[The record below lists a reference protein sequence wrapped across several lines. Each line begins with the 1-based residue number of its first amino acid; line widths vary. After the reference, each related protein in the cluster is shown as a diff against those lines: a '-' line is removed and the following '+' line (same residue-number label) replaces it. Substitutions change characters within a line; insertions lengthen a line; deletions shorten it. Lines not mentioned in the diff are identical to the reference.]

1 MNDDVLMQVN
11 DITGGYGGGLVLNG
25 ATLRLHSAE
34 VLGVIGRNGVGKTT
48 LMRSLIG
55 AVAVNQGQIL
65 LGETDITHAT
75 PQRRARLGIGYV
87 PQGREVFSGLTVAE
101 NLQVGMQF
109 VREHREF
116 ANDLLERVLDYFPI
130 LRQRLKQKAG
140 TMSGGE
146 QQQLAIAR
154 ALVGSPKVLL
164 LDEPSE
170 GVQPSIV
177 TIIADTLVRIAREL
191 RVAVIL
197 VEQDIAMIQRAAQRC
212 CVMDKGRV
220 VDTLNQQQLSDDLL
234 MRRHLAL

>member
-1 MNDDVLMQVN
+1 MNDVLLQIN
-11 DITGGYGGGLVLNG
+11 NITSGYGGGLVLNG
-25 ATLRLHSAE
+25 ASLQLNSAE
-34 VLGVIGRNGVGKTT
+34 VLGLIGRNGVGKTT

-55 AVAVNQGQIL
+55 TIPVHQGHIL
-65 LGETDITHAT
+65 LGETEITHAT

-87 PQGREVFSGLTVAE
+87 PQGREIFSGLTVAE

-109 VREHREF
+109 VREHREL
-116 ANDLLERVLDYFPI
+116 AQGLLEQVLNYFPI

-170 GVQPSIV
+170 GIQPSIV
-177 TIIADTLVRIAREL
+177 TAIADTLVRIAREL

-212 CVMDKGRV
+212 CVMDKGQV
-220 VDTLNQQQLSDDLL
+220 IDTLDSQQLNDDDAI
-234 MRRHLAL
+234 RRHLTL

>member
-1 MNDDVLMQVN
+1 MNDVLLQIN
-11 DITGGYGGGLVLNG
+11 NITSGYGGGLVLNG
-25 ATLRLHSAE
+25 ASLQLNSAE
-34 VLGVIGRNGVGKTT
+34 VLGLIGRNGVGKTT

-55 AVAVNQGQIL
+55 TIPVHQGHIL
-65 LGETDITHAT
+65 LGETEITHAT

-87 PQGREVFSGLTVAE
+87 PQGREIFSGLTVAE

-109 VREHREF
+109 VREHREL
-116 ANDLLERVLDYFPI
+116 AQGLLEQVLNYFPI

-170 GVQPSIV
+170 GIQPSIV
-177 TIIADTLVRIAREL
+177 TAIADTLVRIAREL

-212 CVMDKGRV
+212 CVMDKGQV
-220 VDTLNQQQLSDDLL
+220 IDTLDSRQLSDDNAI
-234 MRRHLAL
+234 RRHLTL

>member
-1 MNDDVLMQVN
+1 MNDVLLQVN
-11 DITGGYGGGLVLNG
+11 GVTGGYGGGQVLNG
-25 ATLRLHSAE
+25 ATLQLHAAE

-48 LMRSLIG
+48 LMRTLIG
-55 AVAVNQGQIL
+55 SVPVRQGSIM
-65 LGETDITHAT
+65 LGETDITQAT
-75 PQRRARLGIGYV
+75 SQRRARLGIGYV
-87 PQGREVFSGLTVAE
+87 PQGREIFSGLTVAE

-116 ANDLLERVLDYFPI
+116 AQDLLERVLEYFPI

-177 TIIADTLVRIAREL
+177 HIIADTLVRIAREL

-212 CVMDKGRV
+212 CVMDKGQV
-220 VDTLNQQQLSDDLL
+220 IEILTQPLLSDDLL

>member
-1 MNDDVLMQVN
+1 MNDVLLQVN
-11 DITGGYGGGLVLNG
+11 GITGGYGSGQVLNG
-25 ATLRLHSAE
+25 ATLQLHAAE
-34 VLGVIGRNGVGKTT
+34 VLGLIGRNGVGKTT
-48 LMRSLIG
+48 LMRTLIG
-55 AVAVNQGQIL
+55 VVPVRQGRIM
-65 LGETDITHAT
+65 LGETDITQAT
-75 PQRRARLGIGYV
+75 AQRRARLGIGYV

-116 ANDLLERVLDYFPI
+116 AQDLLERVLEYFPI

-154 ALVGSPKVLL
+154 ALVGSPKILL

-177 TIIADTLVRIAREL
+177 HIIADTLVRIAREL

-212 CVMDKGRV
+212 CVMDKGQV
-220 VDTLNQQQLSDDLL
+220 IETLTQSQLSDDLL

>member
-11 DITGGYGGGLVLNG
+11 GVTGGYGGGQVLNG
-25 ATLRLHSAE
+25 ATFQLRTAE
-34 VLGVIGRNGVGKTT
+34 VLGLIGRNGVGKTT

-55 AVAVNQGQIL
+55 IVPVTQGHIL
-65 LGETDITHAT
+65 LGETEITHAT

-87 PQGREVFSGLTVAE
+87 PQGREVFSGLSVAE

-109 VREHREF
+109 VREHREL
-116 ANDLLERVLDYFPI
+116 AGELLERVLDYFPI

-154 ALVGSPKVLL
+154 ALVGSPQVLL

-177 TIIADTLVRIAREL
+177 NVIADTLARIAREL

-220 VDTLNQQQLSDDLL
+220 VDTLDQRQLSDDLL

>member
-25 ATLRLHSAE
+25 ATLRLYSAE

>member
-1 MNDDVLMQVN
+1 MNEVLLQVN
-11 DITGGYGGGLVLNG
+11 EVTGGYGGGQVLNG
-25 ATLRLHSAE
+25 ATLQLKAAE
-34 VLGVIGRNGVGKTT
+34 VLGLIGRNGVGKTT
-48 LMRSLIG
+48 LMRTLIG
-55 AVAVNQGQIL
+55 AVPVKQGRIM
-65 LGETDITHAT
+65 LGEIDITQAT

-116 ANDLLERVLDYFPI
+116 AQDLLERVLEYFPI

-154 ALVGSPKVLL
+154 ALVGSPKILL

-177 TIIADTLVRIAREL
+177 HIIADTLVRIAREL

-212 CVMDKGRV
+212 CVMDKGQV
-220 VDTLNQQQLSDDLL
+220 IETLTQHQLADDLL

>member
-1 MNDDVLMQVN
+1 MNNVVLQ
-11 DITGGYGGGLVLNG
+11 IEGLTGGYGGGQVLNG
-25 ATLRLHSAE
+25 VTLQLHAAE
-34 VLGVIGRNGVGKTT
+34 VLGLIGRNGVGKTT

-55 AVAVNQGQIL
+55 AVPAKQGCIL
-65 LGETDITHAT
+65 LGETDITQAT

-87 PQGREVFSGLTVAE
+87 PQGREVFAGLTVAE

-116 ANDLLERVLDYFPI
+116 AQDLLERVLDYFPI

-177 TIIADTLVRIAREL
+177 HIIADTLVRIAREL
-191 RVAVIL
+191 QVAVIL

-212 CVMDKGRV
+212 AVMDKGQV
-220 VDTLNQQQLSDDLL
+220 IETLTKQQLSDDLL

>member
-1 MNDDVLMQVN
+1 MSNDVLMQVN

-25 ATLRLHSAE
+25 ATLQLYSAE

-55 AVAVNQGQIL
+55 MVPVNQGHIL
-65 LGETDITHAT
+65 LGETEITHAT

-116 ANDLLERVLDYFPI
+116 ASDLLERVLDYFPI

-177 TIIADTLVRIAREL
+177 NIIADTLVRIAREL

-220 VDTLNQQQLSDDLL
+220 IDTLNQKQLSDDLL
-234 MRRHLAL
+234 MRRYLAL

>member
-1 MNDDVLMQVN
+1 
-11 DITGGYGGGLVLNG
+11 
-25 ATLRLHSAE
+25 
-34 VLGVIGRNGVGKTT
+34 
-48 LMRSLIG
+48 
-55 AVAVNQGQIL
+55 
-65 LGETDITHAT
+65 
-75 PQRRARLGIGYV
+75 
-87 PQGREVFSGLTVAE
+87 
-101 NLQVGMQF
+101 MQF

-116 ANDLLERVLDYFPI
+116 AKDLLERVLDYFPI

-177 TIIADTLVRIAREL
+177 NIIADTLVRIAREL
-191 RVAVIL
+191 HVAVIL

-212 CVMDKGRV
+212 AVMDKGQV
-220 VDTLNQQQLSDDLL
+220 VETLSQQQLSDDLL

>member
-1 MNDDVLMQVN
+1 MKDVLLQIN
-11 DITGGYGGGLVLNG
+11 DITSGYDGGLVLNG
-25 ATLRLHSAE
+25 TSLQLNAAE
-34 VLGVIGRNGVGKTT
+34 VLGLIGRNGVGKTT

-55 AVAVNQGQIL
+55 LVPIRQGQIL
-65 LGETDITHAT
+65 LGETEITHAS

-87 PQGREVFSGLTVAE
+87 PQGREVFSGLSVAE

-109 VREHREF
+109 VRQHREM
-116 ANDLLERVLDYFPI
+116 AQELLEQVLNYFPI
-130 LRQRLKQKAG
+130 LRQRLRQKAG

-154 ALVGSPKVLL
+154 ALVGAPKVLL

-177 TIIADTLVRIAREL
+177 TAIADTLVRIAREL

-220 VDTLNQQQLSDDLL
+220 IDTLDRQQLGNDDEI
-234 MRRHLAL
+234 RRHLML

>member
-1 MNDDVLMQVN
+1 MK
-11 DITGGYGGGLVLNG
+11 DILLQIDNVTSGYDGGLVLNG
-25 ATLRLHSAE
+25 TSLQLNTAE
-34 VLGVIGRNGVGKTT
+34 ILGLIGRNGVGKTT

-55 AVAVNQGQIL
+55 TIPIRQGKIL
-65 LGETDITHAT
+65 LGETEITHT
-75 PQRRARLGIGYV
+75 SPQRRARLGIGYV
-87 PQGREVFSGLTVAE
+87 PQGREIFSGLTVAE

-109 VREHREF
+109 VRELREL
-116 ANDLLERVLDYFPI
+116 AQDLLERVLNYFPI

-177 TIIADTLVRIAREL
+177 TIIADTLVRIAQEL

-197 VEQDIAMIQRAAQRC
+197 VEQDISMIQRAAHRC

-220 VDTLNQQQLSDDLL
+220 IDTLDQRQLSDDDGI
-234 MRRHLAL
+234 RRHLML

>member
-1 MNDDVLMQVN
+1 MNEVLMQVN
-11 DITGGYGGGLVLNG
+11 QVSGGYGGSLVLNG
-25 ATLRLHSAE
+25 ATLALYPAE
-34 VLGVIGRNGVGKTT
+34 VLGIIGRNGVGKTT
-48 LMRSLIG
+48 LMRALIG
-55 AVAVNQGQIL
+55 LLPLSQGTIM
-65 LGETDITHAT
+65 LGETDISTAS

-87 PQGREVFSGLTVAE
+87 PQGREVFTGLTVAE
-101 NLQVGMQF
+101 NLRVGMQF
-109 VREHREF
+109 VREHREQ
-116 ANDLLERVLDYFPI
+116 ADDLLEQVLGYFPI
-130 LRQRLKQKAG
+130 LRQRLRQKAG

-154 ALVGSPKVLL
+154 ALVGAPKVLL

-177 TIIADTLVRIAREL
+177 HIIADTLTRIAREL

-197 VEQDIAMIQRAAQRC
+197 VEQDIAMIQRAARRC

-220 VDTLNQQQLSDDLL
+220 VDTLTQSQLCDDEV

>member
-1 MNDDVLMQVN
+1 MNDDVLMQIN
-11 DITGGYGGGLVLNG
+11 GITGGYNGGQVLNG
-25 ATLRLHSAE
+25 ATFQLHTAE
-34 VLGVIGRNGVGKTT
+34 VLGLIGRNGVGKTT

-55 AVAVNQGQIL
+55 IVPVNQGHIL
-65 LGETDITHAT
+65 LGETEITHAT

-116 ANDLLERVLDYFPI
+116 ASELLERVLDYFPI

-177 TIIADTLVRIAREL
+177 NIIADTLVRIAREL

-212 CVMDKGRV
+212 CVMDKGRM
-220 VDTLNQQQLSDDLL
+220 VDTLDRRQLSDDLL